1 MPLILGTRAMACKC
15 SFNTYASTMTPKTQQ
30 RRKILVVEDDAPLRE
45 ILQIVLQAY
54 PHDFLFAEDGAHAL
68 KLDLEHAPE
77 LILIDLGLP
86 DMPGFKLG
94 ELLRQRNGNRQR
106 LIAFTGFN
114 SADYRAQACEAGFN
128 DFYLKPMGLDEME
141 QTFTA
146 IIDSLD
152 EAAASDE

>member
-1 MPLILGTRAMACKC
+1 M
-15 SFNTYASTMTPKTQQ
+15 TQQ
-30 RRKILVVEDDAPLRE
+30 HRKILIVEDDEPLRE

-54 PHDFLFAEDGAHAL
+54 PHDFLFAADGASAL
-68 KLDLEHAPE
+68 EMDLEQGPE

-86 DMPGFKLG
+86 DMSGFELG
-94 ELLRQRNGNRQR
+94 ERLRQRNGNRQR

-114 SADYRAQACEAGFN
+114 SEDYRAQAYRAGFN

-146 IIDSLD
+146 LLGSLD
-152 EAAASDE
+152 